1 LLFTLTYATAMPPVL
16 SAAASLIA
24 VRFAVIESITYRR
37 RGPVEP
43 EFGGLIDG
51 TVVAL
56 ILIVVTW
63 LLSRVLAEVWMR
75 VLLAVVLVI
84 AAVVYVGFAANAGGG
99 WMTAEVAA
107 VVVYG
112 ALGVLGI
119 RGSRWW
125 LVAGWAAHPLWD
137 VVLQHVGPGRS
148 FAPDTYTVPCLSFV
162 LLVALYIAVAGR
174 S

>member
-1 LLFTLTYATAMPPVL
+1 MFIP
-16 SAAASLIA
+16 
-24 VRFAVIESITYRR
+24 
-37 RGPVEP
+37 P

-51 TVVAL
+51 TVLAL

-63 LLSRVLAEVWMR
+63 LLSRVLAEVWIR

-84 AAVVYVGFAANAGGG
+84 AAGVYVGFAADAGGG
-99 WMTAEVAA
+99 WITAEVAGVA
-107 VVVYG
+107 VYG
-112 ALGVLGI
+112 GMAALGI

-137 VVLQHVGPGRS
+137 VLLHYVGPGRS
-148 FAPDTYTVPCLSFV
+148 FAPDTYTIPCLSFD

-174 S
+174 SWASERMRRGDVDREMAAADPVPH